1 MGLFSNNKKLCP
13 ICGNPTPRIFS
24 TKVEGTPICK
34 ECDKKADQLPLGT
47 TDTMTLD
54 QFKAYLD
61 FYEAN
66 QPLRQLVPGD
76 GTSGIQFLLRRS
88 DLRPGA
94 WLIPAEK

>member
-66 QPLRQLVPGD
+66 QPLRQLFEETERV
-76 GTSGIQFLLRRS
+76 FLRRS

>member
-47 TDTMTLD
+47 TDTMTLGS
-54 QFKAYLD
+54 
-61 FYEAN
+61 
-66 QPLRQLVPGD
+66 V
-76 GTSGIQFLLRRS
+76 
-88 DLRPGA
+88 
-94 WLIPAEK
+94 

>member
-1 MGLFSNNKKLCP
+1 MGLFSNNKKLCS

-66 QPLRQLVPGD
+66 QPCASCLK
-76 GTSGIQFLLRRS
+76 RRNVWDS
-88 DLRPGA
+88 
-94 WLIPAEK
+94 IPSPEI